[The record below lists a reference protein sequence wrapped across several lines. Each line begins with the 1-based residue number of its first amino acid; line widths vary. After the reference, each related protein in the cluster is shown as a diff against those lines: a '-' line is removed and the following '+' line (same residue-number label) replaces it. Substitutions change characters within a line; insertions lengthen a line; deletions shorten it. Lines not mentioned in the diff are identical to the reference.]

1 MIHVVE
7 VTEQVLSR
15 RKMEAL
21 TRQLLS
27 FLRRQAINPTVTRIA
42 DRIAAVQ
49 PILASSIGTVALG
62 IAMSADLWPVK
73 VDTNEFDLALE
84 VPLAQTGAHR
94 QRLEKE
100 KEQLEKNIAN
110 YRRQLADET
119 ATSKKPAKVVEDMRQ
134 KLAGYEAQLAK
145 TKSALDALNES

>member
-1 MIHVVE
+1 M
-7 VTEQVLSR
+7 
-15 RKMEAL
+15 
-21 TRQLLS
+21 QLLQDIIGAARD
-27 FLRRQAINPTVTRIA
+27 LRADMKLDPKLAVSGTVYARGFAYKVAAAYADAIRQVARVNLEFRHDGAPPA
-42 DRIAAVQ
+42 KGAAVR
-49 PILASSIGTVALG
+49 SSH
-62 IAMSADLWPVK
+62 
-73 VDTNEFDLALE
+73 EFDLALE

-145 TKSALDALNES
+145 TESALHGLTQ